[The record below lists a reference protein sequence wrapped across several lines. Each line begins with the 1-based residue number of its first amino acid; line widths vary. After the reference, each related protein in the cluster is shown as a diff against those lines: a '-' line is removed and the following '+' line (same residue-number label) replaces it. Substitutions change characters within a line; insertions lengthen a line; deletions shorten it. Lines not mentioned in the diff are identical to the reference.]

1 MELGNAGRSA
11 GLPMP
16 PFKGANEAPI
26 GFSEDWPSLMP
37 GDIPGRENIL
47 SLDEGIAAGAGDEPD
62 PSNCLNRSWFICCAV
77 FWAGNDF
84 GESNNFDQPPFWR
97 CLADVRLSGPESSS
111 GFAIDAGVSSPPLMG
126 LNMSDESRRFL
137 EKFQDGDESPF

>member
-26 GFSEDWPSLMP
+26 GFSEGWPGLTV

-47 SLDEGIAAGAGDEPD
+47 SFNEGVAAGAGGGLD
-62 PSNCLNRSWFICCAV
+62 PSNCLNRARFICCAA
-77 FWAGNDF
+77 FGAGNGV
-84 GESNNFDQPPFWR
+84 GEPNNFDWPPLWL
-97 CLADVRLSGPESSS
+97 CLDNIRLSAPESSS
-111 GFAIDAGVSSPPLMG
+111 GFAMDAGFSNPPLMG
-126 LNMSDESRRFL
+126 LNMSDGSRRFR
-137 EKFQDGDESPF
+137 EKFQAGDELTS